1 MRGREGGKSKVIGPI
16 LSHKRAATALINNNA
31 TVAEEEEEEE

>member
-1 MRGREGGKSKVIGPI
+1 MIGPI

-31 TVAEEEEEEE
+31 TVAGAEEEE